1 MQWSHRPTGCF
12 PGPRPSST
20 QAQAFSAGHSAT
32 GARPGEAGQLRMPA
46 WSHRSRHSTLSL
58 HRTVP
63 GLLLGP
69 PASPLYELL
78 RSTKGEPPPA
88 ARPPVQGP
96 DTPTSSL
103 SLLHRSSLPPS
114 STTRPPR
121 HKCALGGRKSVF
133 RHSTAR
139 WRHGWGAVL
148 AGLFIAKL
156 QSARSPALPA
166 CLPATGAFQSVSI
179 FIPQSRWDNGKARN
193 SLEDIHVKTTDRSP
207 APS

>member
-1 MQWSHRPTGCF
+1 MRMQWSHRPTGCF

-46 WSHRSRHSTLSL
+46 CSHRSRHSTLSL

-88 ARPPVQGP
+88 APPP
-96 DTPTSSL
+96 L
-103 SLLHRSSLPPS
+103 SKVLTHPHPPCPS
-114 STTRPPR
+114 STDPPSRPPLPPGPPGTSVLWEGGNLSFGT
-121 HKCALGGRKSVF
+121 AQLGG
-133 RHSTAR
+133 
-139 WRHGWGAVL
+139 GM
-148 AGLFIAKL
+148 AGELF
-156 QSARSPALPA
+156 
-166 CLPATGAFQSVSI
+166 
-179 FIPQSRWDNGKARN
+179 
-193 SLEDIHVKTTDRSP
+193 
-207 APS
+207 